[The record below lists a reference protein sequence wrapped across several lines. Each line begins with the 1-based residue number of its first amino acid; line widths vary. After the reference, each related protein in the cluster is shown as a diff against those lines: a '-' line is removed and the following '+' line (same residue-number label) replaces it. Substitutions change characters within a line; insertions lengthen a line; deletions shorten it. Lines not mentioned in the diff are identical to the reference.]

1 MPELPEVEATRR
13 GLLPSVVGAKV
24 AALEVYDARLR
35 WPVPRDLPRKVAG
48 RRVDAIDRRGKYLLF
63 RFGEDTLIVHLG
75 MTGSLTLY
83 AAAPERRKHDHVD
96 LVLSGGGTIRFHD
109 PRRFGAFLWHPAG
122 ATAHPLLAD
131 LGPEPF
137 DPAFCAAGLRDA
149 LRGRRA
155 TIKTLLMNARVV
167 VGVGNIYAAEAL
179 FRAGIRPATP
189 AGRVSTAR
197 LGRLVD
203 SVREVLAESIARGG
217 TTLRDYVGA
226 GGEPGGFQHET
237 RVYGREGLPCRVCGT
252 TIRGVRLGQRASAY
266 CPNCQKR

>member
-13 GLLPSVVGAKV
+13 GLLRAVVGAKV
-24 AALEVYDARLR
+24 AALEVYDGRLR
-35 WPVPRDLPRKVAG
+35 WTVPRDLPRAVLG
-48 RRVDAIDRRGKYLLF
+48 RRVEAIDRRGKYLLF
-63 RFGEDTLIVHLG
+63 RFGADTMIVHLG
-75 MTGSLTLY
+75 MTGSLTLHRL
-83 AAAPERRKHDHVD
+83 APARRKHDHVD
-96 LVLSGGGTIRFHD
+96 LVLEGGATVRFHD
-109 PRRFGAFLWHPAG
+109 PRRFGAILWHPAG
-122 ATAHPLLAD
+122 APAHPLLAG

-137 DPAFCAAGLRDA
+137 DTAFSADYLYAQ

-155 TIKTLLMNARVV
+155 AVKTMLMDAGVV

-189 AGRVSTAR
+189 AGRVSKARVAR
-197 LGRLVD
+197 LVEC
-203 SVREVLAESIARGG
+203 VREVLAESIARGG

-226 GGEPGGFQHET
+226 GGEVGGFQHET